1 MTAEKE
7 IVMKMSRIALLTL
20 ALTLSACNSMP
31 GKQADIDAVMT
42 ASGLDAQIALL
53 NKPLST
59 EKMDGPLAM
68 IPDEWINMV
77 NNSIA
82 QSVKPEEIRK
92 QLRGELQKNLSG
104 PELNAVQAF
113 YQSETGKRVVALE
126 SGKAESGKPDSGN
139 SMKIITNDRSTLE
152 ALANA
157 TGYGKAVSQ
166 LAQHGLN
173 DAVDIAVKNGCFGL
187 DQFPFASM
195 LVGVIKKNQLAALRA
210 SVNSMVS
217 QRYAQLSAEEQAE
230 YLTFAQSRSGQK
242 FFNAR
247 GAVMQD
253 TAQRAGTAL
262 SGQLGEEVKKI
273 CTAKS

>member
-1 MTAEKE
+1 
-7 IVMKMSRIALLTL
+7 MKTYRLALLAITLTL
-20 ALTLSACNSMP
+20 AACNSMP

-53 NKPLST
+53 NKPLAT

-68 IPDEWINMV
+68 IPDEWISMV

-82 QSVKPEEIRK
+82 ESVKPEDIRK
-92 QLRGELQKNLSG
+92 QLRGELQKNLSA

-113 YQSETGKRVVALE
+113 YESETGKRVVALE
-126 SGKAESGKPDSGN
+126 GGKSDN
-139 SMKIITNDRSTLE
+139 SIKIITNDRGTLE

-173 DAVDIAVKNGCFGL
+173 DAVDVAVKNGCFGL

-217 QRYAQLSAEEQAE
+217 QRYAQLSAEEQAA
-230 YLTFAQSRSGQK
+230 YLKFAQSGPGQK
-242 FFNAR
+242 FFTAR
-247 GAVMQD
+247 GTVMQD

-262 SGQLGEEVKKI
+262 SGQLGDEVKKI
-273 CTAKS
+273 CKAKT

>member
-1 MTAEKE
+1 
-7 IVMKMSRIALLTL
+7 MKIPHIIMLAITLTL
-20 ALTLSACNSMP
+20 AACNSMP

-53 NKPLST
+53 NKPLAT

-68 IPDEWINMV
+68 IPDEWISMV

-82 QSVKPEEIRK
+82 ESVKPEDIRK
-92 QLRGELQKNLSG
+92 QLRSALQKNLSA

-113 YQSETGKRVVALE
+113 YESETGKRVVALE
-126 SGKAESGKPDSGN
+126 GGKTDN
-139 SMKIITNDRSTLE
+139 SNSIKIITNDRGTLE

-173 DAVDIAVKNGCFGL
+173 DAVDVAVKNGCFGL

-217 QRYAQLSAEEQAE
+217 QRYAQLSAEEQAA
-230 YLTFAQSRSGQK
+230 YLNFAQSGPGQK
-242 FFNAR
+242 FFTAR
-247 GAVMQD
+247 GTVMQD
-253 TAQRAGTAL
+253 TAQRAGAAL

-273 CTAKS
+273 CKAKI

>member
-1 MTAEKE
+1 
-7 IVMKMSRIALLTL
+7 MKTSRIALLAL
-20 ALTLSACNSMP
+20 ALTVSACSSMP

-42 ASGLDAQIALL
+42 ASGLDAQIEIL
-53 NKPLST
+53 NKPLAT

-68 IPDEWINMV
+68 IPDEWISMV

-82 QSVKPEEIRK
+82 ESVKPEDIRK
-92 QLRGELQKNLSG
+92 QLRGELQKNLSA

-113 YQSETGKRVVALE
+113 YESETGKRIVALE
-126 SGKAESGKPDSGN
+126 SGKPAADN
-139 SMKIITNDRSTLE
+139 DIRVITNDRSTLE

-173 DAVDIAVKNGCFGL
+173 DAVDVAVKNGCFGL

-217 QRYAQLSAEEQAE
+217 QRYAQLSAEEQAA
-230 YLTFAQSRSGQK
+230 YLKFAQSGPGQK
-242 FFNAR
+242 FFTAR
-247 GAVMQD
+247 AAVMED
-253 TAQRAGTAL
+253 TAQRAGSAL

-273 CTAKS
+273 CTVEKR